1 MKPVNSITT
10 EIVTAR
16 QQRKLSQAEM
26 ARRAGI
32 PLRTYQRLES
42 DAKGLK
48 LDTLIR
54 ALDALGLTIRTA
66 SKRRPVL
73 EELDDL
79 YGNE

>member
-1 MKPVNSITT
+1 MKAGNPITS
-10 EIVTAR
+10 EVIAAR

-42 DAKGLK
+42 DARGLK
-48 LDTLIR
+48 LDTLMR

-66 SKRRPVL
+66 SKRRPAL
-73 EELDDL
+73 DELNDI

>member
-1 MKPVNSITT
+1 MKPDHSITA
-10 EIVTAR
+10 EIIVAR

-42 DAKGLK
+42 DARGLK
-48 LDTLIR
+48 LDTLMR

-66 SKRRPVL
+66 PKRRPVL
-73 EELDDL
+73 DELNDL